1 MYSQLIKAGTAFA
14 LAVSAIP
21 AMATITLVTNGVDG
35 TYTQLE
41 PRTPGV
47 YGVELRFGDSGN
59 AATWEIGAGSQT
71 SVSGSF
77 QQAQFNWGSGTG
89 VHDFSL
95 TWDAAGLSITVGG
108 TTVTSTAALVGNTLN
123 VGVKRD
129 ATLFLDTINGQSL
142 GLTFNGP
149 AAPASQDNFLF
160 FGGLGGWAGN
170 ALNAT
175 GTVRIGSSRGTGSA
189 SEIFFSGGN
198 FAPNGVVPEPATWA
212 MLIAGFGMVG
222 TAMRRRRTAVAA

>member
-1 MYSQLIKAGTAFA
+1 MYSQLFKAGAAFA
-14 LAVSAIP
+14 LALAAVQ
-21 AMATITLVTNGVDG
+21 ATAATTLVVDGIDG

-41 PRTPGV
+41 PRSPGV

-71 SVSGSF
+71 SVTGSF
-77 QQAQFNWGSGTG
+77 EQAQFNWGSGTG
-89 VHDFSL
+89 VHDFNL
-95 TWDAAGLSITVGG
+95 TWNATGLSITVGG
-108 TTVTSTAALVGNTLN
+108 TTVSSSAAIVGNTLN

-129 ATLFLDTINGQSL
+129 ATLFIDTINGQAINLS
-142 GLTFNGP
+142 FNGP

-160 FGGLGGWAGN
+160 FAGLNGWAGN

-198 FAPNGVVPEPATWA
+198 FAPNGVIPEPATWA

-222 TAMRRRRTAVAA
+222 TAMRRRRTAFAA